1 VAQRGVFIATR
12 GLLHRRDRRQDPGGD
27 NSAREQTRFEISVSP
42 CTGRPRR
49 GRPQPIAISRED
61 QSLIRDPSQSFRD
74 LPSAT
79 PGRPFRKSGTEG
91 SNPLSS
97 SVESSANLTFSL
109 GLRHHA
115 CFGPA
120 RENSPASGNM
130 CRAFISPSPPWWPI
144 AKAGTNSGGSMPE
157 KGRPVFLALRPSC
170 TRCGL

>member
-1 VAQRGVFIATR
+1 MVVGVSMIVMALWALKSDKLGGAARRLHSNAR

-61 QSLIRDPSQSFRD
+61 QSLIQDPSQSFRD

-97 SVESSANLTFSL
+97 SKESIA
-109 GLRHHA
+109 
-115 CFGPA
+115 
-120 RENSPASGNM
+120 NSPIHEFHKELAD
-130 CRAFISPSPPWWPI
+130 
-144 AKAGTNSGGSMPE
+144 AGLKMEP
-157 KGRPVFLALRPSC
+157 A
-170 TRCGL
+170 